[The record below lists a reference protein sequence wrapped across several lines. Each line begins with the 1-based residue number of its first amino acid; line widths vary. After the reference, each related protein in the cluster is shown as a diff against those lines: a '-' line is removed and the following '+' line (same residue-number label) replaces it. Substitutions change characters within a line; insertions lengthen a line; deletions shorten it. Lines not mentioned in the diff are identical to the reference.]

1 MPPPVVKSVRD
12 LIFWQYAK
20 IIAESAGFGKK
31 NYGFVM
37 KKFGQLKEGEIF
49 WNEIREYVKEREKRD
64 ECIFCGAKTNLTVDH
79 MLPRCFNGPDDEKNI
94 IWICQECNSSKGSK
108 RLYEF
113 LTVKKGL
120 EGAKYEVPRI
130 AEGKYLK
137 LVYEVL
143 KERNLLDLDTNKI
156 RKNICPKCDIK
167 ELCVKERSEGK
178 LSPLCLD
185 GILTSCFQSNNTVMS
200 FRETN

>member
-1 MPPPVVKSVRD
+1 MPPPVVKNIKD

-31 NYGFVM
+31 NYGFIM
-37 KKFGQLKEGEIF
+37 KKFRQLQQGEIF
-49 WNEIREYVKEREKRD
+49 WNEIREYVKEKERRD
-64 ECIFCGAKTNLTVDH
+64 ECIFCGIKTDLTIDH
-79 MLPRCFNGPDDEKNI
+79 LLPRCFNGPNDEKNV
-94 IWICQECNSSKGSK
+94 IWVCKKCNSSKGSK

-113 LTVKKGL
+113 WTEKKGL

-143 KERNLLDLDTNKI
+143 KEKGLLNLNASKI
-156 RKNICPKCDIK
+156 GELFCPKCSIK
-167 ELCVKERSEGK
+167 KICVKEDSEGK

-185 GILTSCFQSNNTVMS
+185 GILTLCFLK
-200 FRETN
+200 EI